1 MNNTLI
7 DNTANLKM
15 VDTLKECINLDGID
29 TIRIATGF
37 WDIPGTALVLNDL
50 EKFLQKDGT
59 KLKLLIGKD
68 PAVRAKMIEDNKV
81 KYQGKKFPEDFIR
94 IHIEELAEKIKDEHK
109 GVINLLLK
117 YCANG
122 KIEIRIFKTNE
133 DDERQFFHSKCY
145 IFTQGVDTNAIGI
158 IGSSNFTKMGLQGNS
173 ELNYLETDPTMVCYN
188 TPGGSRKGHVKWFE
202 EKWEQANDWTKEFLE
217 EVLKPSKIVEIIET
231 EKPAPDNPTLTPY
244 EVYIKYLQTQ
254 FGDIVSGD
262 AKKRLV
268 GYLTKE
274 FNPLDYQLDAVQQC
288 FYIMQQHGGF
298 LLADVVGLG
307 KTVVGVLII
316 KKFISEAA
324 LYNRTAKVLIV
335 VPPAIK
341 KAWVKTIEMFD
352 LNAQDKILG
361 KVEFVTTGSIGCYVD
376 DDGNDIFA
384 DADVI
389 DNISPEN
396 DFGLIMIDES
406 HNFRNSETLKYKAL
420 DSLISNIASNTGVV
434 PFVGL
439 LSATPQNNS
448 PRDLKNQIYLFQ
460 RSRQNSSLPVEGGK
474 LDSFFSQM
482 EHSFYQARKDLGELE
497 KHKPHIPTSQ
507 YQTTHA
513 QLQGVIKGVSEEIR
527 QKVLDHI
534 TVRRTR
540 GDIKKYYAA
549 DSANLK
555 FPTVRDPE
563 VLKYKMSEK
572 LATLFANTVNCITAV
587 ANEHH
592 AKGEQYIGYY
602 RYCAISYLLS
612 DHNRKIYSNR
622 GQDVDT
628 ISKLLAGIMQ
638 TNLVKRLES
647 SFDAFRESL
656 KNLRQYTQNMID
668 MWDNDCIFICPD
680 IDVNAVFKKFDYHFP
695 TVKAELEKRMNK
707 KGGNNLKFTRADFS
721 DEYIDLLKQDRD
733 IIDSLCKKWNDE
745 HSDPKFDEFKI
756 QTLSLLGKEKNQSG
770 KLVIF
775 TEALATQNSIAD
787 FLEGRDFRVL
797 KISAANRDDL
807 QETIRLNF
815 DANCPVD
822 EQQNDYDVIVTTEV
836 LAEGVN
842 LHRANTILNYDT
854 PWNSTRLMQRIGRVN
869 RIGSKFDF
877 INVYNFYPTAQSD
890 NLIDLVSRSYA
901 KLQAFHTM
909 FGEDSKVYSA
919 EEEIPDI
926 TFVNI
931 TDETESPFA
940 EFFADLK
947 NFENSNP
954 ARFAYL
960 KTVSPENLGGELQ
973 NVGSPLFAV
982 RTKDR
987 SVFVCFEID
996 GDDHAAK
1003 LSNGEFMQKMRTECK
1018 GDFVE
1023 NQDKERLK
1031 TLTEIVKKEYFAMF
1045 NISITAQDMTRST
1058 KKAQDICKKLFEKA
1072 KSPDAK
1078 KALKNANQE
1087 LKKGNADTIKRLLK
1101 LEPQASA
1108 TLFDDGLDTLIVN
1121 AFANTNHKAKSVG
1134 EFSTGFYIF

>member
-15 VDTLKECINLDGID
+15 VDTLKECINTDGID

-37 WDIPGTALVLNDL
+37 WDIPGTALILDDL
-50 EKFLQKDGT
+50 DKFLQKDGT

-68 PAVRAKMIEDNKV
+68 PSVYASMMQKP
-81 KYQGKKFPEDFIR
+81 KYQGKSYPEDFIR
-94 IHIEELAEKIKDEHK
+94 IHIDELAEKIKDEHK

-122 KIEIRIFKTNE
+122 KIEIRIFKTNK

-145 IFTQGVDTNAIGI
+145 IFTQGVDTNAVGI
-158 IGSSNFTKMGLQGNS
+158 IGSSNFTEKGLQGNS

-202 EKWEQANDWTKEFLE
+202 EKWDQAEDWTKEFLE
-217 EVLKPSKIVEIIET
+217 QVLKPSKIVEIIET
-231 EKPAPDNPTLTPY
+231 EKPAPDNPILSPY

-254 FGDIVSGD
+254 FGDIVSGK
-262 AKKRLV
+262 AKERLTS
-268 GYLTKE
+268 YLPQNFDT
-274 FNPLDYQLDAVQQC
+274 LDYQLDAVQQC

-316 KKFISEAA
+316 KKFINEAA
-324 LYNRTAKVLIV
+324 LYNRNAKVLIV

-341 KAWVKTIEMFD
+341 KAWIQTIEMFD
-352 LNAQDKILG
+352 LNAQDKISG
-361 KVEFVTTGSIGCYVD
+361 KIEFVTTGSIGSFVD
-376 DDGNDIFA
+376 DDGNDIFT

-389 DNISPEN
+389 DDISPDN
-396 DFGLIMIDES
+396 DFGMIIIDES
-406 HNFRNSETLKYKAL
+406 HNFRNSETQKYKAL
-420 DSLISNIASNTGVV
+420 DALISSIASNTGTI

-460 RSRQNSSLPVEGGK
+460 RSRQNSTLPVEGGK

-482 EHSFYQARKDLGELE
+482 EHSFYQTRKELGELE
-497 KHKPHIPTSQ
+497 KRKSHITKTQYDTSR
-507 YQTTHA
+507 A
-513 QLQGVIKGVSEEIR
+513 KLQGEIKAISAQIR

-540 GDIKKYYAA
+540 GDIKKYYAS
-549 DSANLK
+549 DSANLR

-563 VLKYKMSEK
+563 VLKYKMNAK
-572 LATLFANTVNCITAV
+572 LANLFANTVNCITAA

-592 AKGEQYIGYY
+592 AAGEQYIGYY

-612 DHNRKIYSNR
+612 DYNRKIYSNR

-680 IDVNAVFKKFDYHFP
+680 IDVNAVFKKFDYHFQ
-695 TVKAELEKRMNK
+695 TVKSELEKRMKK

-721 DEYIDLLKQDRD
+721 NVYIDLLKQDRD
-733 IIDSLCKKWNDE
+733 IIDFLCKKWNDE

-815 DANCPVD
+815 DANCPEK

-919 EEEIPDI
+919 DEEIPDI

-947 NFENSNP
+947 NFENGNP
-954 ARFAYL
+954 LRYAYL
-960 KTVSPENLGGELQ
+960 KTVEPENLGGQLQ

-982 RTKDR
+982 KTKNK

-996 GDDHAAK
+996 SSNNAAK
-1003 LSNGEFMQKMRTECK
+1003 ISNGEFMQKMRTVCN
-1018 GDFVE
+1018 GDFIE
-1023 NQDKERLK
+1023 NQDNEHLK
-1031 TLTEIVKKEYFAMF
+1031 ALTEIVKKEYFAMF

-1058 KKAQDICKKLFEKA
+1058 KKAQDICQNLFEKA

-1101 LEPQASA
+1101 LESQASA

-1121 AFANTNHKAKSVG
+1121 AFANINHNAKAVG
-1134 EFSTGFYIF
+1134 EFLTGFYII

>member
-1 MNNTLI
+1 MTNTII
-7 DNTANLKM
+7 DNTANFKL
-15 VDTLKECINLDGID
+15 VDTLKKCINTDGID

-37 WDIPGTALVLNDL
+37 WDIPGTALILDDL

-68 PAVRAKMIEDNKV
+68 PAVRAKMIENDKV

-94 IHIEELAEKIKDEHK
+94 IHIDELAEKIKDEHK

-117 YCANG
+117 YCENG

-145 IFTQGVDTNAIGI
+145 IFTQGVDDNACGI

-173 ELNYLETDPTMVCYN
+173 ELNYLETNPAIVCYD
-188 TPGGSRKGHVKWFE
+188 TPNGKRKGHVKWFE
-202 EKWEQANDWTKEFLE
+202 EKWEQADDWTKEFLE

-231 EKPAPDNPTLTPY
+231 EKPAPDNPALTPY

-254 FGDIVSGD
+254 FGDIVSGN
-262 AKKRLV
+262 AKERLTS
-268 GYLTKE
+268 YLPRNFDT
-274 FNPLDYQLDAVQQC
+274 LDYQLDAVQQC

-316 KKFISEAA
+316 KKFICEAN
-324 LYNRTAKVLIV
+324 LYNRNPKVLIV

-341 KAWVKTIEMFD
+341 NAWQKTIEMFD
-352 LNAQDKILG
+352 IDAQNTISG
-361 KVEFVTTGSIGCYVD
+361 KVQFVTTGSIGSFVD

-389 DNISPEN
+389 ENLTPDN

-406 HNFRNSETLKYKAL
+406 HNFRNSETLKYKSL
-420 DSLISNIASNTGVV
+420 DALISSITTNTGVV

-460 RSRQNSSLPVEGGK
+460 RSRQNSTLPVEGGK

-482 EHSFYQARKDLGELE
+482 ERDFYQARKGLHG
-497 KHKPHIPTSQ
+497 S
-507 YQTTHA
+507 A
-513 QLQGVIKGVSEEIR
+513 LQDEIKRISEEIR

-540 GDIKKYYAA
+540 SDIKKYYAN
-549 DSANLK
+549 DSANLR

-563 VLKYKMSEK
+563 VLKYKMNEK
-572 LATLFANTVNCITAV
+572 LANLFAYTVNCITEA
-587 ANEHH
+587 ANDNHT
-592 AKGEQYIGYY
+592 AGKQYIGYY

-612 DHNRKIYSNR
+612 DENRKTYSNR
-622 GQDVDT
+622 GKDVDT

-647 SFDAFRESL
+647 SFEAFRESL

-680 IDVNAVFKKFDYHFP
+680 IDVNSIFKKFDFDFP
-695 TVKAELEKRMNK
+695 VVKAELKKRMEKKNK
-707 KGGNNLKFTRADFS
+707 ESNREFKRADFS
-721 DEYIDLLKQDRD
+721 DDYIRLLKQDRD
-733 IIDSLCKKWNDE
+733 IIDHLCKQWNEE

-756 QTLSLLGKEKNQSG
+756 QTYNLFNKEKNQSG

-775 TEALATQNSIAD
+775 TEALATQDSIAD
-787 FLEGRDFRVL
+787 FLEGRDFKVL
-797 KISAANRDDL
+797 KISAANRDDM
-807 QETIRLNF
+807 QEVIRKNF
-815 DANCPVD
+815 DANCPKD
-822 EQQNDYDVIVTTEV
+822 EQQNLYDVIVTTEV

-877 INVYNFYPTAQSD
+877 VNVYNFYPSAQSD
-890 NLIDLVSRSYA
+890 RLIDLVSRSYA

-909 FGEDSKVYSA
+909 FGEDNKVYSA
-919 EEEIPDI
+919 AEELPDI

-931 TDETESPFA
+931 ADETESPFA

-947 NFENSNP
+947 KFRDSNP
-954 ARFAYL
+954 KRYDYL
-960 KTVSPENLGGELQ
+960 QTITPENLGGQLQ
-973 NVGSPLFAV
+973 NSDSPLFAV
-982 RTKDR
+982 KTKDK
-987 SVFVCFEID
+987 SVLICFAID
-996 GDDHAAK
+996 NDSNAVK
-1003 LSNGEFMQKMRTECK
+1003 ISNGDFMQQMRKSCNSN
-1018 GDFVE
+1018 FVD
-1023 NQDKERLK
+1023 NQDNERLK
-1031 TLTEIVKKEYFAMF
+1031 ALTETVKKAYYGMY
-1045 NISITAQDMTRST
+1045 NISITAQDMSHST

-1072 KSPDAK
+1072 QSPDAK
-1078 KALKNANQE
+1078 IALKYANQE
-1087 LKKGNADTIKRLLK
+1087 IKNGNADVIKRMLK

-1108 TLFDDGLDTLIVN
+1108 TLFDDGLDALIVGT
-1121 AFANTNHKAKSVG
+1121 FANTSNKKKIVG
-1134 EFSTGFYIF
+1134 DFMTGFYIF

>member
-1 MNNTLI
+1 MKNTII
-7 DNTANLKM
+7 DNSTDELSMTK
-15 VDTLKECINLDGID
+15 VLQDLWSDQHINEVK
-29 TIRIATGF
+29 IATGY
-37 WDIPGTALVLNDL
+37 WDLKAVAQLYNVIKP
-50 EKFLQKDGT
+50 FLDRKNTLWQI
-59 KLKLLIGKD
+59 LIGTDPYVYENMLKTKEKYKD
-68 PAVRAKMIEDNKV
+68 CKRIGDYIKVDINELDLNKKEYVDAAKLFLDYADGVNPKV
-81 KYQGKKFPEDFIR
+81 QIR
-94 IHIEELAEKIKDEHK
+94 LYDKDENGNK
-109 GVINLLLK
+109 QLL
-117 YCANG
+117 
-122 KIEIRIFKTNE
+122 
-133 DDERQFFHSKCY
+133 HSKCY
-145 IFTQGVDTNAIGI
+145 IFKGVNDSYGI
-158 IGSSNFTKMGLQGNS
+158 IGSSNFTEKGLQSNA
-173 ELNYLETDPTMVCYN
+173 ELNYLETDSTRVMA
-188 TPGGSRKGHVKWFE
+188 TPKPGSNQKGHDCWFE
-202 EKWEQANDWTKEFLE
+202 NMWKHAEDWTKEFL
-217 EVLKPSKIVEIIET
+217 VQLRKSKVGTKAAEPDVMP
-231 EKPAPDNPTLTPY
+231 EKPQLTPY

-254 FGDIVSGD
+254 FGDIVSGK
-262 AKKRLV
+262 AKERLTS
-268 GYLTKE
+268 YLPQNFDT
-274 FNPLDYQLDAVQQC
+274 FDYQLDAVQQC

-307 KTVVGVLII
+307 KTVVGVMII

-324 LYNRTAKVLIV
+324 LYNRNAKVLIV
-335 VPPAIK
+335 VPPAVK

-352 LNAQDKILG
+352 LTAQDKIAG
-361 KVEFVTTGSIGCYVD
+361 KVNFVTTGSIGCYVD
-376 DDGNDIFA
+376 DDSNDIFA

-389 DNISPEN
+389 DNLSPEN
-396 DFGLIMIDES
+396 DFGLIIIDES

-420 DSLISNIASNTGVV
+420 DSLISNITSNTGVV

-497 KHKPHIPTSQ
+497 KHKNHIPTSQ
-507 YQTTHA
+507 YDTTRTR
-513 QLQGVIKGVSEEIR
+513 LQGVIKGISEEIR

-540 GDIKKYYAA
+540 SDIKKYYAN

-563 VLKYKMSEK
+563 VLKYKMNEK
-572 LATLFANTVNCITAV
+572 LANLFAYTVNCITEA
-587 ANEHH
+587 ANDNHT
-592 AKGEQYIGYY
+592 AGKPFIGYY

-612 DHNRKIYSNR
+612 DENRKTYSNR

-680 IDVNAVFKKFDYHFP
+680 IDVNAVFKKFDYHFQ
-695 TVKAELEKRMNK
+695 TVKSELEKRMKK

-721 DEYIDLLKQDRD
+721 NVYIDLLKQDRD
-733 IIDSLCKKWNDE
+733 IIDFLCKKWNDE

-815 DANCPVD
+815 DANCPEK

-919 EEEIPDI
+919 DEEIPDI

-947 NFENSNP
+947 NFENGNP
-954 ARFAYL
+954 LRYAYL
-960 KTVSPENLGGELQ
+960 KTVEPENLGGQLQ
-973 NVGSPLFAV
+973 NVGLPLFAV
-982 RTKDR
+982 KTKNK

-996 GDDHAAK
+996 SSNNAAK
-1003 LSNGEFMQKMRTECK
+1003 ISNGEFMQKMRTVCN
-1018 GDFVE
+1018 GDFIE
-1023 NQDKERLK
+1023 NQDKEHLK
-1031 TLTEIVKKEYFAMF
+1031 ALTEIVKKEYFAMF

-1058 KKAQDICKKLFEKA
+1058 KKAQDICQKLFEKA

-1101 LEPQASA
+1101 LESQASA

-1121 AFANTNHKAKSVG
+1121 AFANINHNAKAVG
-1134 EFSTGFYIF
+1134 EFLTGFYII